1 MEAHVHYLQDNIE
14 PRYSFLKTDIINTIE
29 NNSSEFEEQI
39 PFIVEKAEDR
49 LIKELDDPGLDNYST
64 FSFTASDPVVS
75 LPADALIVRNVN
87 YTTSVSTA
95 AISANSKINL
105 LQRTYEYAIDYF
117 PYASAS
123 TGTPRYYSRKTNT
136 QIYIVP
142 TPASAV
148 SGEIQY
154 TRRPLAL
161 ASATG
166 TSVTTSNYF
175 SEFCYNALF
184 AASMVESNY
193 FIKDLQAV
201 ATWEGKYK
209 NSIDALRNQSRRMRQ
224 DDMQVAASPAGGPN
238 PVIQGAN

>member
-1 MEAHVHYLQDNIE
+1 MAS
-14 PRYSFLKTDIINTIE
+14 YSFLKTDITNTIE
-29 NNSSEFEEQI
+29 NNSTEFEEQI
-39 PFIVEKAEDR
+39 PYIVEKAEDR
-49 LIKELDDPGLDNYST
+49 LVKELDDPGLDNYST
-64 FSFTASDPVVS
+64 FSFTASNPVVS
-75 LPADALIVRNVN
+75 LPADTLVVRNVN

-95 AISANSKINL
+95 AIPANSKISL
-105 LQRTYEYAIDYF
+105 LQRPYEYAIDYF

-184 AASMVESNY
+184 SACMIEATY
-193 FIKDLQAV
+193 FIKDFKTLAN
-201 ATWEGKYK
+201 WEGKYK
-209 NSIDALRNQSRRMRQ
+209 NSIDALRNQARRMRQ

-238 PVIQGAN
+238 PVIQGAQ

>member
-1 MEAHVHYLQDNIE
+1 MPN
-14 PRYSFLKTDIINTIE
+14 YSFLKTDIINTIE
-29 NNSSEFEEQI
+29 NNSSEFEEHI
-39 PFIVEKAEDR
+39 PYFVEKAEGR
-49 LIKELDDPGLDNYST
+49 LVKELDDSGLDNYST
-64 FSFTASDPVVS
+64 FSFTASNPVVS
-75 LPADALIVRNVN
+75 LPADTLVVRNVN
-87 YTTSVSTA
+87 YTTSVSTTDVPA
-95 AISANSKINL
+95 SSKVNL

-117 PYASAS
+117 PFASAS

-184 AASMVESNY
+184 SACMIEASY
-193 FIKDLQAV
+193 FIKDLNAV
-201 ATWEGKYK
+201 ATWEAKYK
-209 NSIDALRNQSRRMRQ
+209 NSVDALRNQARRMRQ

>member
-1 MEAHVHYLQDNIE
+1 MPN
-14 PRYSFLKTDIINTIE
+14 YSFLKTDIINTIE

-75 LPADALIVRNVN
+75 LPADALVVRNVN

-148 SGEIQY
+148 SGEIQF

-184 AASMVESNY
+184 AACMVEATY
-193 FIKDLQAV
+193 FIKDFQTLPN
-201 ATWEGKYK
+201 WEGKYK
-209 NSIDALRNQSRRMRQ
+209 NSIDALRNQSRRTRQ
-224 DDMQVAASPAGGPN
+224 DDMQSANNPSGGPN
-238 PVIQGAN
+238 PVLQGAQ

>member
-1 MEAHVHYLQDNIE
+1 MPN
-14 PRYSFLKTDIINTIE
+14 YSFLKTDIINTIE
-29 NNSSEFEEQI
+29 NDSSEFETQI
-39 PFIVEKAEDR
+39 SFFVEKAEDR

-75 LPADALIVRNVN
+75 LPADALVIRNVN
-87 YTTSVSTA
+87 YTTSVSTTDVPA
-95 AISANSKINL
+95 SSKVNL

-117 PYASAS
+117 PFASAS

-184 AASMVESNY
+184 SACMIEASY
-193 FIKDLQAV
+193 FIKDLNAV
-201 ATWEGKYK
+201 ATWEAKYK
-209 NSIDALRNQSRRMRQ
+209 NSVDALRNQARRMRQ

>member
-1 MEAHVHYLQDNIE
+1 M
-14 PRYSFLKTDIINTIE
+14 PSYSFLKTDIINTIE

-87 YTTSVSTA
+87 YTTSDSTA
-95 AISANSKINL
+95 AITANSKINL
-105 LQRTYEYAIDYF
+105 LQRTYEYAIYYF

>member
-1 MEAHVHYLQDNIE
+1 M
-14 PRYSFLKTDIINTIE
+14 PSYSFLKTDIINTIE

-75 LPADALIVRNVN
+75 LPADALVIRNVN
-87 YTTSVSTA
+87 YTTSVSTTDVPA
-95 AISANSKINL
+95 SSKVNL

-117 PYASAS
+117 PFASAS

-148 SGEIQY
+148 SGEIQF

-175 SEFCYNALF
+175 SEFTYNALF
-184 AASMVESNY
+184 NACMVESCK
-193 FIKDLQAV
+193 FTKSWDVLEV
-201 ATWEGKYK
+201 L
-209 NSIDALRNQSRRMRQ
+209 S
-224 DDMQVAASPAGGPN
+224 
-238 PVIQGAN
+238 

>member
-1 MEAHVHYLQDNIE
+1 MPN
-14 PRYSFLKTDIINTIE
+14 YSFLKTDIINTIE
-29 NNSSEFEEQI
+29 NDSSEFETQI
-39 PFIVEKAEDR
+39 SFFVEKAEDR

-75 LPADALIVRNVN
+75 LPADALVVRNVN
-87 YTTSVSTA
+87 YPTSVSTTDVPA
-95 AISANSKINL
+95 SSKVNL

-117 PYASAS
+117 PFASAS

-184 AASMVESNY
+184 SACMIEASY
-193 FIKDLQAV
+193 FIKDLNAV
-201 ATWEGKYK
+201 ATWEAKYK
-209 NSIDALRNQSRRMRQ
+209 NSVDALRNQARRMRQ

>member
-1 MEAHVHYLQDNIE
+1 VPN
-14 PRYSFLKTDIINTIE
+14 YSFLKTDIINTIE
-29 NNSSEFEEQI
+29 NNSTEFEEHI
-39 PFIVEKAEDR
+39 PYFVEKAD
-49 LIKELDDPGLDNYST
+49 LDNYST

-75 LPADALIVRNVN
+75 LPADTLVVRNVN
-87 YTTSVSTA
+87 FTTSVSTTA
-95 AISANSKINL
+95 VPANSKVNL
-105 LQRTYEYAIDYF
+105 LQRPYEYAIDYF
-117 PYASAS
+117 PFASAS

-148 SGEIQY
+148 SGEIQF

-184 AASMVESNY
+184 AACMVEATY
-193 FIKDLQAV
+193 FIKDFPTLAN
-201 ATWEGKYK
+201 WESKYK
-209 NSIDALRNQSRRMRQ
+209 NSIDALRNQSRRTRQ
-224 DDMQVAASPAGGPN
+224 DDMQTASNPSGGPN
-238 PVIQGAN
+238 TVIQGAQ

>member
-1 MEAHVHYLQDNIE
+1 MPN
-14 PRYSFLKTDIINTIE
+14 YSFLKTDIINTIE
-29 NNSSEFEEQI
+29 NDSSEFETQI
-39 PFIVEKAEDR
+39 SFFVEKAEDR

-75 LPADALIVRNVN
+75 LPADALVIRNVN
-87 YTTSVSTA
+87 YTTSVSTTDVPA
-95 AISANSKINL
+95 RSKVNL

-117 PYASAS
+117 PFANAS

-184 AASMVESNY
+184 SACMIEASY
-193 FIKDLQAV
+193 FIKDLNAV
-201 ATWEGKYK
+201 ATWEAKYK
-209 NSIDALRNQSRRMRQ
+209 NSVDALRNQARRMRQ